1 MSFRPMLRPG
11 QGFQKFMVYRR
22 EGSVTASGRARSTS
36 LKLHGEIIGIIS
48 QASPQEIA
56 QAKQL
61 GSPITHTIV
70 QRGTKYRAKANDVFL
85 IPPDSAQNVPDVLNV
100 SEPGDTTNPN
110 QGRRFVVRGDPKD
123 PGELGHFLIYRVEER
138 DDIK

>member
-1 MSFRPMLRPG
+1 MLRPG
-11 QGFQKFMVYRR
+11 QGFKRFMVYRR
-22 EGSVTASGRARSTS
+22 EGSVTDSGRARSGS

-48 QASPQEIA
+48 QASPHEIA

-70 QRGTKYRAKANDVFL
+70 QRGTKNRAKANDVFL
-85 IPPDSAQNVPDVLNV
+85 IPT
-100 SEPGDTTNPN
+100 DTANPN
-110 QGRRFVVRGDPKD
+110 EGRRFVVKGDPQD
-123 PGELGHFLIYRVEER
+123 PGELGHFLVYRVEER